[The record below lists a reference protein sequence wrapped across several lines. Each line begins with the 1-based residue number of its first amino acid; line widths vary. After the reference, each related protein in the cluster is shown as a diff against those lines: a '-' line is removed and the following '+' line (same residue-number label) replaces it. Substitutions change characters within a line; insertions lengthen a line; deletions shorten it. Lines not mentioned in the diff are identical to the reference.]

1 VRLRYKI
8 WLDYRGRAFG
18 DGPARLLAGVQQW
31 GSLRKAAQELGM
43 SYNKAWR
50 ILHAAEQRL
59 GFPLLDRS
67 VGGSLGGG
75 SNLTREAR
83 DLMERYQA
91 LTIEADEVLKA
102 TFAKHFADWKDP
114 VSDPPEVPAAGR
126 PCGGPPEAAQREAG
140 QPGAAQPE
148 AAQPET
154 GVWAEPPAEV

>member
-1 VRLRYKI
+1 VQLKYKL

-18 DGPARLLAGVQQW
+18 DGPARLLAGVEQS

-75 SNLTREAR
+75 SNITPEAR
-83 DLMERYQA
+83 DLMIRYQA
-91 LTIEADEVLKA
+91 VAAEVDEVL
-102 TFAKHFADWKDP
+102 TQVFQRHFADWKDP
-114 VSDPPEVPAAGR
+114 VPADAALS
-126 PCGGPPEAAQREAG
+126 PEA
-140 QPGAAQPE
+140 QPPGE
-148 AAQPET
+148 SE
-154 GVWAEPPAEV
+154 EPPD

>member
-1 VRLRYKI
+1 MQLKYKL

-18 DGPARLLAGVQQW
+18 DGPARLLAGVEQS

-75 SNLTREAR
+75 SNITPEAR
-83 DLMERYQA
+83 DLMIRYQA
-91 LTIEADEVLKA
+91 VAAEVDEVLMQV
-102 TFAKHFADWKDP
+102 FQRHFADWKDP
-114 VSDPPEVPAAGR
+114 APADAVLSS
-126 PCGGPPEAAQREAG
+126 E
-140 QPGAAQPE
+140 AQPSRE
-148 AAQPET
+148 SE
-154 GVWAEPPAEV
+154 EPPD

>member
-1 VRLRYKI
+1 MYKI

-18 DGPARLLAGVQQW
+18 DGPARLLAGVEQS

-75 SNLTREAR
+75 SNITPEAR
-83 DLMERYQA
+83 DLMTRYQA
-91 LTIEADEVLKA
+91 LAVEAEQALEQVFLR
-102 TFAKHFADWKDP
+102 HFADWKDP
-114 VSDPPEVPAAGR
+114 AADQSGDESPEVTPGTGAAVDT
-126 PCGGPPEAAQREAG
+126 EAG
-140 QPGAAQPE
+140 AS
-148 AAQPET
+148 
-154 GVWAEPPAEV
+154 